1 MKAQTFRL
9 TAAQKKAMLDEIK
22 RETVEVVRAYET
34 DQDAAWLLA
43 CREEY
48 GSGAKVLA
56 RLYKRY
62 FDLRRKVQADYQGVE
77 GDGIRE
83 TAMKHKLLEVGVDV
97 DALYAQFGER
107 RHVIAYKDEEDK
119 K

>member
-22 RETVEVVRAYET
+22 RETVEVVQAYET
-34 DQDAAWLLA
+34 DQDAAWLYTL
-43 CREEY
+43 RQEFGFGKE
-48 GSGAKVLA
+48 
-56 RLYKRY
+56 RLERAYKRY
-62 FDLRRKVQADYQGVE
+62 FEHREQIQREYQGIE

-107 RHVIAYKDEEDK
+107 RHVIAYKDEEEK